1 MQSRLD
7 TFSPDDQKR
16 ITLYTAPEKF
26 TQSAQTRP
34 PYSSLLN
41 YDAKVWQFVLDEDYI
56 WNVAGD
62 PGPKGNRK

>member
-41 YDAKVWQFVLDEDYI
+41 YDEDYI

-62 PGPKGNRK
+62 PGPKGNRKQGRK